1 MEKSE
6 ARLDAPYGLTCKS
19 RRNAHLSN
27 LNPTPPFLPQKLPV
41 HLTTIADFHDM
52 DAYCDLYLRKDK
64 NGDSDLFMVKLKKN
78 NNHADG
84 FGQKEKSIAG

>member
-1 MEKSE
+1 M
-6 ARLDAPYGLTCKS
+6 
-19 RRNAHLSN
+19 
-27 LNPTPPFLPQKLPV
+27 
-41 HLTTIADFHDM
+41 
-52 DAYCDLYLRKDK
+52 KDK